1 LANLRQEISIN
12 QRKTLF
18 LGANYI
24 KTVVMTQTKKER
36 TQRRITRSYITS
48 TISITLVLFI
58 LGIIGLLFINA
69 RVISRQVKESL
80 KVSVFL
86 KDQAKEADVLRLKK
100 TLDAAHFVKSADLV
114 DKQEAAK
121 QFEQE
126 LGEDFRSFLGQNPLP
141 ATIDVHL
148 QADYANPDSIKAIK
162 QDLSQYRPVQDIY
175 YHQDLILLVN
185 NNIRKIS
192 LVISVFALLL
202 LVVAV
207 ALINNTMRLTIYAR
221 RFSINTMQL
230 VGATDG
236 FIKKPFIIQS
246 AMLGSVAALIA
257 IALILGL
264 VFLVERQ
271 MEGMVF
277 FQGLAVLFAGILLA
291 GIVISALAANFAVD
305 KYLKMNT
312 DELYF

>member
-1 LANLRQEISIN
+1 
-12 QRKTLF
+12 
-18 LGANYI
+18 
-24 KTVVMTQTKKER
+24 MTQTKKER